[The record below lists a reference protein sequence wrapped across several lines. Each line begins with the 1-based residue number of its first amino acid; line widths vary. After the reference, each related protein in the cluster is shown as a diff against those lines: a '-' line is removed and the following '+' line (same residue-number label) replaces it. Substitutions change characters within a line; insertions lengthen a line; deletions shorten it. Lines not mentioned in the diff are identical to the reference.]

1 MKANGIIGCCVMA
14 VALLAAGLVRGETAE
29 QTFAKGKAALAK
41 ADFAAALESFAAAA
55 RANLDNQ
62 EYLQHYLIVRRIQH
76 LRSSL
81 ESAKTPRQQEQIAQ
95 SLRAFYIGEK
105 LYSEALA
112 LDKKMHEKL
121 NTASTATMLADTQL
135 AMNLNA
141 DAAKV
146 LASIESDKA
155 TSATRALLGIAL
167 ARTGKIT
174 EAKQL
179 AGAVTLPEE
188 GDPGLY
194 YLAARLHALTGDSTK
209 AADLLKR
216 GFEWTPPSQL
226 EAFKAHAKANPDLAS
241 VATSAGFAAAMAAE
255 SKISESKC
263 SGGSS
268 CANCPMKGK
277 CPSSQGQK

>member
-1 MKANGIIGCCVMA
+1 MKSNRIIGCCVMA
-14 VALLAAGLVRGETAE
+14 VALLAPGLVRGETAE
-29 QTFAKGKAALAK
+29 QTFAKGEAALAK
-41 ADFAAALESFAAAA
+41 ADFKTALDLFSAAA
-55 RANLDNQ
+55 RADLDNQ
-62 EYLQHYLIVRRIQH
+62 EYLQHYLIVRRIMH

-81 ESAKTPRQQEQIAQ
+81 ESAKTPRQQEQVAQ

-112 LDKKMHEKL
+112 LDQKMHEKF
-121 NTASTATMLADTQL
+121 NTATTATMLADTQL

-141 DAAKV
+141 DAVK
-146 LASIESDKA
+146 LLSSIKPDEA

-167 ARTGKIT
+167 ARTGKT
-174 EAKQL
+174 AEAKQL

-188 GDPGLY
+188 GDPGLH
-194 YLAARLHALTGDSTK
+194 YLAARLHALTGDSAK
-209 AADLLKR
+209 AVDVLKR
-216 GFEWTPPSQL
+216 GFEWTPPGQL
-226 EAFKAHAKANPDLAS
+226 EAFKAHAKTNPDLAA
-241 VATSAGFAAAMAAE
+241 VATAPGFAAAMAAE

-268 CANCPMKGK
+268 CASCPMKGK

>member
-14 VALLAAGLVRGETAE
+14 VALLAAGLARGETAE

-41 ADFAAALESFAAAA
+41 ADFSAALESFAAAA

-105 LYSEALA
+105 LYSEALS

-121 NTASTATMLADTQL
+121 NTTSTATMLADTQL
-135 AMNLNA
+135 AMDLNA

-146 LASIESDKA
+146 LSSIESDKA

-167 ARTGKIT
+167 ARTGKIP

-194 YLAARLHALTGDSTK
+194 YLAARLHALTGDSAK
-209 AADLLKR
+209 AADVLKR

-226 EAFKAHAKANPDLAS
+226 EAFKAHAKGNPDLAS
-241 VATSAGFAAAMAAE
+241 VASSAGFAAAMSAE

-268 CANCPMKGK
+268 CASCPMKGK